1 MRVSPNMNLLELAF
15 AMGGNVTPDHAR
27 AMRDELVRLRPGC
40 DTDSIWAGEWD
51 AMIHRAAIFA
61 EA

>member
-1 MRVSPNMNLLELAF
+1 MRVSPNMNLLELSF
-15 AMGGNVTPDHAR
+15 AMGGNATPDHAR

-40 DTDSIWAGEWD
+40 DTDSIWAEEWH
-51 AMIHRAAIFA
+51 AMSARAALNV